1 MAIKIVKKRVKIGIE
16 LTGRVIVHAPS
27 VHTGGGRVLL
37 SALLQCM
44 PVDRKCLFH
53 INDNMDGDLCADSKH
68 EIKSFGSG
76 LYARFLSE
84 INLLKQAKKEDL
96 VLCFGSLPP
105 LFWAKGNIFIFVQN
119 KLVIDKTSLSAF
131 LFRVKSSIQV
141 QRIIFNLL
149 LKRNYH
155 LVVQSQAMYELM
167 VAHYSSI
174 EIDRIHLFPLVPSG
188 LIPKRFDSIKDA
200 DVEISEKKFIYV
212 ASGDAHKNH
221 LRLLSAWELL
231 AKEGLYP
238 KLLLTLNNEQDI
250 KLLGEI
256 NEIKLR
262 FPVKIDN
269 LGALNHEQVIAAY
282 KSADALIFPSLIESF
297 GLPLIEASNAN
308 LPIIASESDF
318 VRDLV
323 APVQTF
329 DPLSVTSIARA
340 VKRYLGVYDQEIRL
354 LGPQEFLEKIIAVSN
369 Q

>member
-1 MAIKIVKKRVKIGIE
+1 M
-16 LTGRVIVHAPS
+16 TGRVIVHAPS

-37 SALLQCM
+37 SALLQSA

-53 INDNMDGDLCADSKH
+53 INDNMDGDLYSDSNH
-68 EIKSFGSG
+68 EIKSFSSG
-76 LYARFLSE
+76 LYARVLSE
-84 INLLKQAKKEDL
+84 INLLRQAKKEDL
-96 VLCFGSLPP
+96 VICFGSLPP
-105 LFWAKGNIFIFVQN
+105 LFSTKGNIFIFIQN
-119 KLVIDKTSLSAF
+119 KLVFDKVSLSSF
-131 LFRVKSSIQV
+131 PFKVKVALQV
-141 QRIIFNLL
+141 QRIIFNFF
-149 LKRNYH
+149 LKRNHH
-155 LVVQSQAMYELM
+155 LVVQSQAMHELM
-167 VAHYSSI
+167 MAHQSST
-174 EIDRIHLFPLVPSG
+174 ELDRLHLFPLVPSS
-188 LIPKRFDSIKDA
+188 LLPKKIDSVKDV

-238 KLLLTLNNEQDI
+238 KLLLTLINKQDVE
-250 KLLGEI
+250 LLGEI
-256 NEIKLR
+256 NKMRLR

-269 LGALNHEQVIAAY
+269 LGALSHEQSIAAY

-323 APVQTF
+323 VPVQTF

-340 VKRYLGVYDQEIRL
+340 VKRYLGVRNQGIRL
-354 LGPQEFLEKIIAVSN
+354 LGPQEFLEKIIAISN